1 MRWLLPLISLLLLP
15 ALVVAHAPGLNR
27 VFPAGGVWPR
37 LDFLFDATFI
47 NAFQYYHPDNLTS
60 TTIQTDAGGNRVQH
74 HGYSAFGR
82 TRYTL
87 STTAFPVSRRYTC
100 QVLDED
106 TGLYYYGA
114 RYYDP
119 QLGRFIQPDDIISD
133 LGNPQSYNR
142 YSYVL
147 NNPLRYTDPDGQAPQ
162 LVSLTYNPGTGK
174 ITAGYSEIY
183 ENTLR
188 FSGGSGVAPAL
199 MVGSMVPVVGEVMD
213 LCVLGD
219 PGSRWWEKGLAAAS
233 LTVNAVTVG
242 VLPNVGGF
250 LKGGKQ
256 LCKEFATTPRVVEEA
271 AKVAENVAAKTEK
284 RQLTVIGHLKPP
296 TGPGYA
302 EVAES
307 LGANYLKP
315 SANWNWQKQGE
326 FIKGVIERGDDVLI
340 GTPIRPGESGLRHE
354 IKQLIKAGYE
364 PVEQGSK
371 LLIKKT
377 P

>member
-1 MRWLLPLISLLLLP
+1 MKCGFDLILLLFTTASGLAYVP
-15 ALVVAHAPGLNR
+15 ALQLTTGSPLS
-27 VFPAGGVWPR
+27 
-37 LDFLFDATFI
+37 LD
-47 NAFQYYHPDNLTS
+47 Q
-60 TTIQTDAGGNRVQH
+60 
-74 HGYSAFGR
+74 
-82 TRYTL
+82 
-87 STTAFPVSRRYTC
+87 
-100 QVLDED
+100 
-106 TGLYYYGA
+106 
-114 RYYDP
+114 
-119 QLGRFIQPDDIISD
+119 FIQPDDIISD

-147 NNPLRYTDPDGQAPQ
+147 NNPLRYTDPDGRAPQ

-174 ITAGYSEIY
+174 VTAGYSEVFQ
-183 ENTLR
+183 NAPT
-188 FSGGSGVAPAL
+188 FSGGSGVAPVL
-199 MVGSMVPVVGEVMD
+199 MLGSIVPGVCEAMD
-213 LCVLGD
+213 LWVLGD

-233 LTVNAVTVG
+233 LGVNAATVG
-242 VLPNVGGF
+242 VLPNVGGL

-256 LCKEFATTPRVVEEA
+256 ICKEVATTPRAVEEA
-271 AKVAENVAAKTEK
+271 AKAAENVAAKTEK

-340 GTPIRPGESGLRHE
+340 GTPIRPGESVLRHE